1 MQCVLV
7 TMTMPKTDR
16 RNFVAGA
23 LAAGASLA
31 AAPRAFA
38 QARIGNARDSVL
50 ADIARRELE
59 RAGNAIWRK
68 DIVGISDFGLHSA
81 TPRFHLVYLEAGRV
95 ESFLVTHGTGSDPEH
110 DGWLKTYSNVSG
122 SEMTSR
128 GAYVTWEWYHGRF
141 GLSMRLGGL
150 DPTNDLAY
158 PRAIVMHPA
167 DYATESHV
175 AKWGRLG
182 RSNGCLAL
190 GPEQFRHCVRQ
201 LAGGRLIFADSFGLL
216 EDGTRIAPPV
226 AQVDYV
232 APAMPQPTNPQQP
245 DTVEPVPGF
254 TIG

>member
-1 MQCVLV
+1 
-7 TMTMPKTDR
+7 MTMLPTNR
-16 RNFVAGA
+16 RTFLTGA

-38 QARIGNARDSVL
+38 QVRFGNPRDEKL
-50 ADIARRELE
+50 AAIARQELE
-59 RAGNAIWRK
+59 RAGQAIWRR
-68 DIVGISDFGLHSA
+68 DIVGIADFGLRSSS
-81 TPRFHLVYLEAGRV
+81 PRFHLVNMEAGTV

-128 GAYVTWEWYHGRF
+128 GAYVTWEWYHGKF

-167 DYATESHV
+167 EYATEDHV
-175 AKWGRLG
+175 ARWGKLG

-190 GPEQFRHCVRQ
+190 GPEQFRHCVRN
-201 LAGGRLIFADSFGLL
+201 LAGGRLIFADSFGL
-216 EDGTRIAPPV
+216 ESDGSSVMPPV
-226 AQVDYV
+226 AQTDYV
-232 APAMPQPTNPQQP
+232 LPPQPMRPTYDNAYDGGRTAGERGVTFQL
-245 DTVEPVPGF
+245 D
-254 TIG
+254 